1 MLSVMTTAATAE
13 RADLASIRTEIP
25 EVARFLRDHL
35 GMRITA
41 YLAGLKKDRTV
52 QDWVARRHPPRE
64 SAEYRLRAAYHAAL
78 LLLDSYD
85 DETTRAWFFG
95 APVVLDGQAPAYVLR
110 HAKDPEDT
118 QRVIAAARAFA
129 GGGH

>member
-1 MLSVMTTAATAE
+1 MATAPAVE
-13 RADLASIRTEIP
+13 QADLASIRTAIP
-25 EVARFLRDHL
+25 DVARFLRDHL
-35 GMRITA
+35 GLRITA
-41 YLAGLKKDRTV
+41 YLAGLKKERTV
-52 QDWVARRHPPRE
+52 QEWVARRHPPRE

-78 LLLDSYD
+78 LLLDAYD

-95 APVVLDGQAPAYVLR
+95 APAILDGQAPAYVLR

-118 QRVIAAARAFA
+118 QRVIAAAKAFA